1 MKLTFLG
8 TGTSQGIPVIGCK
21 CKVCQSADPRDKR
34 FRTAALL
41 EKDGVNIA
49 LDTGPDFR
57 IQMLNAGIDHL
68 EGVLMTHYHNDH
80 IAGLDDVRPF
90 NFMQKSYM
98 QIYADEDTSEVI
110 KKKYDYIFA
119 DDPYP
124 GSPRVELTNHHFDE
138 FVLPPFKVRPFKIW
152 HGKMPITAYQI
163 NGLVYIT
170 DGKTIPDREMPK
182 IMDCD
187 VLVINA
193 LRRKEHHSHF
203 NLEQAIEMS
212 EKINA
217 RHTYLLHIS
226 HHLGLHEEVAKEL
239 PANVFLAYDGLKLDI

>member
-21 CKVCQSADPRDKR
+21 CKVCQSDDPRDKR

-41 EKDGVNIA
+41 EKDGVNIVF
-49 LDTGPDFR
+49 DTGPDFR
-57 IQMLNAGIDHL
+57 MQMLNAGIDHM

-80 IAGLDDVRPF
+80 IAGLDDIRPF
-90 NFMQKSYM
+90 NFMQESYM
-98 QIYADEDTSEVI
+98 QIYADNDTSAVI
-110 KKKYDYIFA
+110 RKKYDYIFV

-124 GSPRVELTNHHFDE
+124 GSPKVELKKHGFEE
-138 FVLPPFKVRPFKIW
+138 FVIPPFSIRPFRVW
-152 HGKMPITAYQI
+152 HGKIPITSYQV

-170 DGKTIPDREMPK
+170 DAKTIPEHEFSR
-182 IMDCD
+182 IRDCD

-217 RHTYLLHIS
+217 RRTYLLHIS

-239 PANVFLAYDGLKLDI
+239 PANVFLAYDGLELDI